1 MRFFLASGCE
11 GCATSSI
18 SSSMAGTVTSSV
30 SFTGSVMKPRSAA
43 PLRISCNNRWDVP
56 VMSFTSTSEWW
67 RRYSCRR
74 AGNTYMH
81 TVMPPASR
89 RVPFSTCW
97 LSPMTVT
104 VSLMSPNTRWL
115 SCTSDSPAGVI
126 RTLRPTRRKMLS
138 FSSSS
143 SSRIWRLIAD
153 CETRS
158 FRPAP
163 VKEPVSATA
172 WTISS

>member
-1 MRFFLASGCE
+1 
-11 GCATSSI
+11 
-18 SSSMAGTVTSSV
+18 
-30 SFTGSVMKPRSAA
+30 
-43 PLRISCNNRWDVP
+43 
-56 VMSFTSTSEWW
+56 
-67 RRYSCRR
+67 
-74 AGNTYMH
+74 MH

-89 RVPFSTCW
+89 IVPLSTCW

-115 SCTSDSPAGVI
+115 SCTSDSPAGVM
-126 RTLRPTRRKMLS
+126 RTFRPMRRKMLS

-143 SSRIWRLIAD
+143 SSRICRLIAD
-153 CETRS
+153 CDTCS

-172 WTISS
+172 WTISSWRRSMRGIDDI